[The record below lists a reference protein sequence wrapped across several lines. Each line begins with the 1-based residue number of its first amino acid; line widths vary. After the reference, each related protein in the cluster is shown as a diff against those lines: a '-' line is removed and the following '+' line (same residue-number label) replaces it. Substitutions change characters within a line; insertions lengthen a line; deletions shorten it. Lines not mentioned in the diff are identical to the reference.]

1 MRTSARYLSL
11 VFLFLLV
18 PGIPIK
24 AKIFDV
30 DTIVYNGDIGNR
42 INMVYMGD
50 GYTISEQDKFITD
63 VYSANAVLF
72 STTPYSEYANYFNV
86 FAIKVIS
93 NESGAKH
100 PNTASDC
107 PTGSGYIP
115 TTDPDNYFGSSFDI
129 GGIHRLLYITNWEHY
144 NSALADNFPRYDQVI
159 VLVNTP
165 YYGGGGGSAAVAS
178 THSSSPQLVI
188 HELGHSFGGLG
199 DEYDYGTC
207 RGGEGP
213 NYTQITDRN
222 LIKWR
227 AWIGDEIPV
236 PTTNGMYCDKIG
248 LYEGAHYCKTGS
260 YRPKCQCVMRN
271 LNYPYCEV
279 CAEHIIQVIHQ
290 HVKLY
295 ESYSPP
301 LDLIELCDSAYDI
314 TFRVEIVHNSP
325 GTINTIW
332 YLDNDTVAEGT
343 LQYTVL
349 SGTLTPG
356 IHQVLIEARDTTEL
370 TKGYSYASCLSWG
383 FRLGTQTPVT
393 FGPIPDICEND
404 PPYLLS
410 EGQPEGG
417 TYAGLY
423 VVGDEFRPDMS
434 GTGTHTL
441 TYLYEDEAGCDYSAS
456 RSVSVNPGFET
467 GRAAWICAGD
477 SILLGGKWRTA
488 AGLYYDSLHTV
499 AGCDSIII
507 TELTVHP
514 ACEAHQ
520 TAEICAG
527 DSILLGGEWQTATG
541 LYYDSLHTVAGCDSV
556 LITELMVNALPDLFL
571 GNDTAIT
578 TGDTVVLD
586 AGEGYLGYFWSDGS
600 TEQMLRVFNLPVGAF
615 DYIVTVRD
623 SSYCLG
629 SDTINIKVEIPESLP
644 ATWTDLELEI
654 YPNPT
659 TGYLVIKSNSDLQ
672 MELEI
677 SLVDNS
683 GRIILE
689 KRVSELKTSDEIV
702 LDLSDFKEGIYYL
715 LVNNRTLFTVQKL
728 IKNR

>member
-527 DSILLGGEWQTATG
+527 DSILLGGKWRTAAG
-541 LYYDSLHTVAGCDSV
+541 LY
-556 LITELMVNALPDLFL
+556 
-571 GNDTAIT
+571 
-578 TGDTVVLD
+578 
-586 AGEGYLGYFWSDGS
+586 
-600 TEQMLRVFNLPVGAF
+600 
-615 DYIVTVRD
+615 
-623 SSYCLG
+623 
-629 SDTINIKVEIPESLP
+629 
-644 ATWTDLELEI
+644 
-654 YPNPT
+654 
-659 TGYLVIKSNSDLQ
+659 
-672 MELEI
+672 
-677 SLVDNS
+677 
-683 GRIILE
+683 
-689 KRVSELKTSDEIV
+689 
-702 LDLSDFKEGIYYL
+702 
-715 LVNNRTLFTVQKL
+715 
-728 IKNR
+728 